1 MFLILIMIKTDYLTS
16 INCYGILIRLY
27 TLPLL
32 LLFSCSPNNESAN
45 KSEKAPS
52 SVVQL
57 GNEMSSHSSN
67 PVIFKQDLNKSYSQ
81 INRPWVLARPLVFD
95 GDLNE
100 SEFLDE

>member
-1 MFLILIMIKTDYLTS
+1 MFLISIMIKTDFFTS
-16 INCYGILIRLY
+16 FNCNGISIRLC

-57 GNEMSSHSSN
+57 GNEMSSQLSK
-67 PVIFKQDLNKSYSQ
+67 PVLFKQDLNKSYSQ
-81 INRPWVLARPLVFD
+81 INRPWELAKPLVLD

-100 SEFLDE
+100 SEFLNE